1 MATYTLSG
9 SGTQA
14 LTSGVVALHI
24 TITTLPASAGNGGA
38 SPLDYYGV
46 GTLRPGNAAA
56 FWEPFTICGGPQ
68 WMPVP
73 FATTRLGY
81 ALRGNAVVSVVEV
94 YSPAPLV
101 FPLALLPDVA
111 IASPADTQ
119 VLTYQS
125 SSAKWINAAAS
136 GGGGGGGST
145 FGQYRCGARS
155 VGPGSQGADTTRIF
169 NWTSS
174 VVDNDS
180 MLQIGGAHPN
190 RITFTHAGVYTIHFS
205 IGGGADHSAAVIVTK
220 NYEAPTTFPP
230 TGDGGGGYIGN
241 PQTMFVGAF
250 AAGDYASCYVYN
262 GFNTNTYTARVTAWS
277 M

>member
-14 LTSGVVALHI
+14 LTAGVVALHI

-46 GTLRPGNAAA
+46 GSLRPGNAAA

-94 YSPAPLV
+94 YAPAPLV

-125 SSAKWINAAAS
+125 STAKWINAAAA
-136 GGGGGGGST
+136 GGGGGGAT
-145 FGQYRCGARS
+145 FGQYRCAARRNS
-155 VGPGSQGADTTRIF
+155 AVSMSNNSNLRMDWDASLADT
-169 NWTSS
+169 
-174 VVDNDS
+174 DS
-180 MLQIGGAHPN
+180 MLQVGGAHPN
-190 RITFTHAGVYTIHFS
+190 RVTFTHAGVYAAWFQAESSGSGQVQLKLTKNFETAGADPS
-205 IGGGADHSAAVIVTK
+205 SFDLGGAYNAAPMVETV
-220 NYEAPTTFPP
+220 
-230 TGDGGGGYIGN
+230 
-241 PQTMFVGAF
+241 QSF
-250 AAGDYASCYVYN
+250 AAGDYLSAYIYMGINS
-262 GFNTNTYTARVTAWS
+262 GS
-277 M
+277 MKGRIVVHSL